1 MRQLRDTGL
10 VAAVLLLT
18 ATAGF
23 AQATWQPTPAPAR
36 TAESE
41 EWYRSGEPIPWGDEL
56 YYQAGAAVFFNRYQ
70 MVRSGSYRGIPLY
83 TDSTQDASG
92 IVYVPAG
99 GGLMQP
105 YERRRTGGLAG
116 TTGNRAPSF
125 PVGIAAEGIVE
136 RPTEPSPSPFDGGRT
151 QIVEPV
157 PTTGRSIVEAP
168 RPAPGSVL
176 RPKGINGVWITYD
189 GHQWFATGKA
199 VRLGSDFKEAGQY
212 KGFPVYR
219 REHDDGQI
227 YLPTAQGMVAP
238 YSLRDGTGDRR

>member
-1 MRQLRDTGL
+1 
-10 VAAVLLLT
+10 
-18 ATAGF
+18 
-23 AQATWQPTPAPAR
+23 
-36 TAESE
+36 
-41 EWYRSGEPIPWGDEL
+41 
-56 YYQAGAAVFFNRYQ
+56 
-70 MVRSGSYRGIPLY
+70 MVRSGSYRGIGLY

-116 TTGNRAPSF
+116 TTGNQAPSF
-125 PVGIAAEGIVE
+125 PVGIAAEGIAE
-136 RPTEPSPSPFDGGRT
+136 RPVETAPSQSDEERA
-151 QIVEPV
+151 QIVEAV

-176 RPKGINGVWITYD
+176 RPKGINGVWITYE
-189 GHQWFATGKA
+189 GHQWFAAGKA
-199 VRLGSDFKEAGQY
+199 VRLNSDFKEAGQY

-219 REHDDGQI
+219 RGHDDGQI

-238 YSLRDGTGDRR
+238 YSMRDGTDDRR